1 MDAKCKHIKLRIPA
15 DALSAALAPP
25 STSLPDPPSV
35 ILLPLPRMSFPPD
48 PDPEPAAFLAAGA
61 GETTGAGAAALA
73 FDDFFLLA
81 FEAPRLALTR
91 DSDGSP

>member
-1 MDAKCKHIKLRIPA
+1 MDAMRTHIKLRIPA

-61 GETTGAGAAALA
+61 GETTGAGAALA

-81 FEAPRLALTR
+81 LEAPRLALTR